1 MIIVV
6 SCFGLIPRFS
16 IFGEPADQSRLPRGA
31 YRHPK
36 IIRERSTTLPAL
48 SVFAERHGKVQYP
61 CGFMMFRLGG
71 AQKHSPGSTSPWR
84 TIDGTI
90 RGPYNRPSRQWH
102 PKSIPNPTGLL
113 QTAQISWLIVQSRL
127 RRHRPNGRNGQLRSM
142 ISALSASSRSRTPI
156 ADRIACLRD
165 GMAEVA
171 RATNAEKR
179 PNNSK

>member
-1 MIIVV
+1 MVV
-6 SCFGLIPRFS
+6 FGFVPRFS
-16 IFGEPADQSRLPRGA
+16 FFGKPDYHPRFPRGTS
-31 YRHPK
+31 RHPK

-48 SVFAERHGKVQYP
+48 SVFADRHGKVQYP
-61 CGFMMFRLGG
+61 LWF
-71 AQKHSPGSTSPWR
+71 HDVPPGWCPEAFARQHVSMA
-84 TIDGTI
+84 D
-90 RGPYNRPSRQWH
+90 NRQNDTRPIQPSQPPMDPESHR
-102 PKSIPNPTGLL
+102 PIADS
-113 QTAQISWLIVQSRL
+113 QISWLIVQSRL

>member
-1 MIIVV
+1 M
-6 SCFGLIPRFS
+6 
-16 IFGEPADQSRLPRGA
+16 ADNRQNDTRPIQPSQPPMTSQI
-31 YRHPK
+31 HP
-36 IIRERSTTLPAL
+36 ES
-48 SVFAERHGKVQYP
+48 
-61 CGFMMFRLGG
+61 
-71 AQKHSPGSTSPWR
+71 HS
-84 TIDGTI
+84 
-90 RGPYNRPSRQWH
+90 
-102 PKSIPNPTGLL
+102 LL

>member
-1 MIIVV
+1 
-6 SCFGLIPRFS
+6 
-16 IFGEPADQSRLPRGA
+16 
-31 YRHPK
+31 
-36 IIRERSTTLPAL
+36 
-48 SVFAERHGKVQYP
+48 
-61 CGFMMFRLGG
+61 MMFRLGG

-84 TIDGTI
+84 TIDRTI

-102 PKSIPNPTGLL
+102 PESIPNPTGLL

>member
-1 MIIVV
+1 
-6 SCFGLIPRFS
+6 
-16 IFGEPADQSRLPRGA
+16 
-31 YRHPK
+31 
-36 IIRERSTTLPAL
+36 
-48 SVFAERHGKVQYP
+48 
-61 CGFMMFRLGG
+61 MMFRLGG

-84 TIDGTI
+84 TIDRTI

-102 PKSIPNPTGLL
+102 PESHRPIADSPDQLAHSPKPPG
-113 QTAQISWLIVQSRL
+113 
-127 RRHRPNGRNGQLRSM
+127 RHRPNGRSGQLRSM

>member
-1 MIIVV
+1 M
-6 SCFGLIPRFS
+6 
-16 IFGEPADQSRLPRGA
+16 
-31 YRHPK
+31 
-36 IIRERSTTLPAL
+36 
-48 SVFAERHGKVQYP
+48 VFR
-61 CGFMMFRLGG
+61 MGG
-71 AQKHSPGSTSPWR
+71 AQKHSPGSTSLWR
-84 TIDGTI
+84 TIDRTI
-90 RGPYNRPSRQWH
+90 RGPCNRPSRQWH
-102 PKSIPNPTGLL
+102 PKSIPNPTGPL

-142 ISALSASSRSRTPI
+142 ISALSASSRSRTPM